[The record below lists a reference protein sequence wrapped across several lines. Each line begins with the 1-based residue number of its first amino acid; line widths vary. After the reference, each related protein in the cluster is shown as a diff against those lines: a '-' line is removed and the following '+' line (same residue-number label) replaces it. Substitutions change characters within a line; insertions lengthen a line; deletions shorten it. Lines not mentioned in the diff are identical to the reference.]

1 MCVPSLTPSLATA
14 TPREAALVDLPALR
28 ARIQD
33 LQVRHDVLL
42 EMVGEREEQLE
53 EATSDLTEVKASY
66 RRQIEQLVSQLQQS
80 QQR

>member
-1 MCVPSLTPSLATA
+1 M
-14 TPREAALVDLPALR
+14 
-28 ARIQD
+28 
-33 LQVRHDVLL
+33 RHDVLL